1 MKENQLKGIMT
12 ELLET
17 KGRKSAFQIFLESEK
32 IDMNLLRGDS
42 EIPLTRSSMFSNY
55 LLFRNEYKNIIKDE
69 AVRELFERMRLLE
82 TKMIQTRCM
91 IDTVVK
97 LGMINQKRGGSET
110 SYIIAR
116 APFYNPDNVK
126 AEIRVYLGKTE
137 EIGRSLEELSRDPK
151 FMDDA
156 EKQIVRAMKEVM
168 DKVSVPTKVAVKKSV
183 MVEQSVSTGSENE
196 LEMESKNVIK
206 KKRMDSPYRPKN
218 VVNPAPSS
226 GFGLILP
233 KK

>member
-1 MKENQLKGIMT
+1 MMKENQLKGIMT

-55 LLFRNEYKNIIKDE
+55 LLFKKEYKNIINDE
-69 AVRELFERMRLLE
+69 AVKELFERMRLLE

-137 EIGRSLEELSRDPK
+137 EIGRTLEELSRDQK
-151 FMDDA
+151 FMYDA

-168 DKVSVPTKVAVKKSV
+168 DKVSVPSNVEIKKSV
-183 MVEQSVSTGSENE
+183 MVEELVSSEE
-196 LEMESKNVIK
+196 GIMMEESDPNVK
-206 KKRMDSPYRPKN
+206 KKKKIPSPYSPGPGKTTRPKGY
-218 VVNPAPSS
+218 
-226 GFGLILP
+226 GFFP

>member
-1 MKENQLKGIMT
+1 
-12 ELLET
+12 
-17 KGRKSAFQIFLESEK
+17 
-32 IDMNLLRGDS
+32 
-42 EIPLTRSSMFSNY
+42 
-55 LLFRNEYKNIIKDE
+55 
-69 AVRELFERMRLLE
+69 MRLLE
-82 TKMIQTRCM
+82 TKMIQTRCI

-116 APFYNPDNVK
+116 APFYNPENVK

-137 EIGRSLEELSRDPK
+137 EIGRSLEELSRDQK

-168 DKVSVPTKVAVKKSV
+168 DKVSVPTNVEVKKSV
-183 MVEQSVSTGSENE
+183 MVEELVSSEE
-196 LEMESKNVIK
+196 GTMMEESDPNVK
-206 KKRMDSPYRPKN
+206 KKKKIPSPYSPGPGKTTRPKGY
-218 VVNPAPSS
+218 
-226 GFGLILP
+226 GFFP